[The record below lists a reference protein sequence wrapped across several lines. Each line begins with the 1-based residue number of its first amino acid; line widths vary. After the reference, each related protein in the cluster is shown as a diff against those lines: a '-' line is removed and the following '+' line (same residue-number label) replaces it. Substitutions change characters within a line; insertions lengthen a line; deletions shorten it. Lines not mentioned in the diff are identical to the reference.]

1 MLYACVPI
9 RSVCPVTVMTSK
21 LAPLRSAANLSRA
34 CLPAGFRVALS
45 KSKRES
51 AEKVTFVGTGGRGG
65 GGGVTAGGGGGGGGV
80 TTTGLGAGAAATR
93 SGARVFSPN
102 RYTRPTEKRKEAP
115 PFLPAAAH
123 FGLLLPASR
132 RSPRA

>member
-21 LAPLRSAANLSRA
+21 LAPLRSAASLSRA
-34 CLPAGFRVALS
+34 CLPSGFKVALS
-45 KSKRES
+45 KAKRES
-51 AEKVTFVGTGGRGG
+51 AEKVTFVGAGG
-65 GGGVTAGGGGGGGGV
+65 GGGGATAGGGGGGGGV

-102 RYTRPTEKRKEAP
+102 RYTRPAEKRSTSP
-115 PFLPAAAH
+115 
-123 FGLLLPASR
+123 LLPRASLIR
-132 RSPRA
+132 